1 LSVLSPKR
9 HWNASCPADAKR
21 KSHAT
26 AAGQRGFFL
35 KARTDKGSNSYPRQ
49 CSGSGGRRSAS
60 ALRFGRSFCR
70 QGRIL
75 LIQQDTDRR
84 AVQILVL
91 AGLQR
96 PEEAAQPDKTEANR
110 SRDQADEYTHC
121 TGSGFIFIP
130 LKPATARALAF
141 LRRRKPLR

>member
-1 LSVLSPKR
+1 
-9 HWNASCPADAKR
+9 
-21 KSHAT
+21 
-26 AAGQRGFFL
+26 
-35 KARTDKGSNSYPRQ
+35 TDKGSNSYPRQ

-96 PEEAAQPDKTEANR
+96 PEETAQPDKTEANR
-110 SRDQADEYTHC
+110 SRDQIDEYTHC

-141 LRRRKPLR
+141 LRRRKPLSRMALRTTTTEEQDMATAAKSGVTKPMTAKGSAIAL